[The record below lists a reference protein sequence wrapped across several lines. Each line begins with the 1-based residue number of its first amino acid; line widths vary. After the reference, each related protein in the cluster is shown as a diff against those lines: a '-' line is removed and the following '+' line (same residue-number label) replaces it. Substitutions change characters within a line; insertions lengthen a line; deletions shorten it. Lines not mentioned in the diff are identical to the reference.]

1 MSFHLSRLIKIT
13 PNLLIAVLFLK
24 KKIFCWLVFQRKH
37 FNQNMEY
44 ASVVRA
50 LQVQAFRILFIAAAC
65 SVVSTKRKE

>member
-1 MSFHLSRLIKIT
+1 MSFDLYHLIKIM
-13 PNLLIAVLFLK
+13 PNILIAVLFLK
-24 KKIFCWLVFQRKH
+24 KIICWLVFQRKH

-50 LQVQAFRILFIAAAC
+50 LQVQAFSILCIAAAC